1 MILKT
6 DSSSTEPIFG
16 PNFEEFKK
24 RFDPQKTS
32 TQGFYLTPLIGINL
46 TIHFYSGPL
55 WLKNLYFTY
64 LLVLRAITKG
74 ESLWES
80 EPFFTDN
87 TLDERTVKQTIR
99 QIVNAA
105 K

>member
-1 MILKT
+1 MSL
-6 DSSSTEPIFG
+6 DVV
-16 PNFEEFKK
+16 NFL
-24 RFDPQKTS
+24 
-32 TQGFYLTPLIGINL
+32 YICA
-46 TIHFYSGPL
+46 GPL

-80 EPFFTDN
+80 ESFFTDN
-87 TLDERTVKQTIR
+87 QLDERIVKQTIR